1 MKEKKILANILE
13 TYKNSAEDF
22 YYQMKKYYQ
31 GGIVSSVKIPYSPK
45 EVKTDPQKAVNY
57 ILTYKILQCS
67 VLPSK
72 IASYLSFLFELG
84 PCLFKG
90 DEVKIQI
97 LDLVTKATVE
107 NSALDMENNKNYTYT
122 VKIALLKDGS
132 LRKQIEENIHRD
144 QIAQVL
150 KESLAQSV
158 YSALRE
164 LVNDGLSDNPQKDLE
179 IAQEVASNYGIKIS
193 QSSDVE
199 KVLDPVYFYD
209 FGLKDLEEIY
219 VFAELLKD
227 ESFWIYHD
235 CEDIRTELVEIINKK
250 RQSRIDSPIIID

>member
-1 MKEKKILANILE
+1 MKEKKELANLLE

-31 GGIVSSVKIPYSPK
+31 GGIVSSVKIPYSPNQVK
-45 EVKTDPQKAVNY
+45 ENPQQAIEY

-72 IASYLSFLFELG
+72 MSSYLSFLFELG

-97 LDLVTKATVE
+97 LDFVTKAIVQD
-107 NSALDMENNKNYTYT
+107 SGLDMERKKTYNYTIRISL
-122 VKIALLKDGS
+122 VKDGQ
-132 LRKQIEENIHRD
+132 LRNQIEDSINRD
-144 QIAQVL
+144 LIAQVL
-150 KESLAQSV
+150 KESLAQST
-158 YSALRE
+158 YTALRE

-179 IAQEVASNYGIKIS
+179 IAQEVANNYGIKITEA
-193 QSSDVE
+193 SDVE

-227 ESFWIYHD
+227 ESFWVYHNL
-235 CEDIRTELVEIINKK
+235 EDIQKELVEIINKK